1 MTPTT
6 TGNTTVDVPAPA
18 SDDDTAAE
26 AAVRAEVRP
35 WMEAHAAR
43 FGPGTG
49 HHQMPDSEESMAAAR
64 AWQAELDGG
73 GWGAPSWAPELGGRG
88 YGPSEVRVVK
98 QEELRFDVPSGA
110 FHVALSMVGPTIMQF
125 GTDAQKG
132 RFLDGMRRGEHLW
145 CQLFSEPDA
154 GSDLASL
161 RTRAVRD
168 GDEWVV
174 EGQKVWTSGARYA
187 DWGILLARTDP
198 DVSRHA
204 GITYFLL
211 DMKSPGVEVRP
222 LVQINRA
229 AHFNEVF
236 LREVRVPTENVL
248 GEIGEG
254 WKIARAT
261 LGAERMMIGS
271 ISMADRLDRII
282 DRARANG
289 RLGDPVTRDRVAD
302 AWIRSTLV
310 TWTGDRVANA
320 VRHGGEIGPEASVLK
335 LALSQLM
342 EQFGSLAIEALGPD
356 GMLEGVGA
364 EGYGDLQD
372 QFLAQWSSRIG
383 GGTEQ
388 IQRNLIAER
397 ALGLPRDLGR

>member
-1 MTPTT
+1 MASHQVNDDELEAT
-6 TGNTTVDVPAPA
+6 APDT
-18 SDDDTAAE
+18 SDDTPAE

-35 WMEAHAAR
+35 WMEAHGAR

-49 HHQMPDSEESMAAAR
+49 HQQMPDSDDFVSSAR
-64 AWQAELDGG
+64 AWQAELDSG
-73 GWGAPSWAPELGGRG
+73 GWGAPAWPTAFGGRG

-98 QEELRFDVPSGA
+98 QEELRFDVPAGA
-110 FHVALSMVGPTIMQF
+110 FHVALNMVGPTIMQF
-125 GTDAQKG
+125 GTDDQKG

-174 EGQKVWTSGARYA
+174 DGQKVWTSGARYA

-198 DVSRHA
+198 DAPRHA
-204 GITYFLL
+204 GITYFLV
-211 DMKSPGVEVRP
+211 DMRTPGIEVRP

-236 LREVRVPTENVL
+236 LREVRIPAENVL
-248 GEIGEG
+248 GGVGEG
-254 WKIARAT
+254 WAVARAT

-271 ISMADRLDRII
+271 ISMSDRLDRII
-282 DRARANG
+282 AQARTSG
-289 RLGDPVTRDRVAD
+289 LLESPVTRDRMVD

-310 TWTGDRVANA
+310 TWTGDRVAHA
-320 VRHGGEIGPEASVLK
+320 MRHGGEIGPEASVIK
-335 LALSQLM
+335 LSLSRLM
-342 EQFGSLAIEALGPD
+342 EQLGEVAIEALGPD
-356 GMLEGVGA
+356 GMLEGVGP

-372 QFLAQWSSRIG
+372 QFLSQWSSRIG
-383 GGTEQ
+383 GGTEE

-397 ALGLPRDLGR
+397 ALGLPRDPGR